1 MKKILMPGLARAGA
15 GTSMRASNSVRP
27 FVHRCRVYYEDTD
40 AGGIVYYVNYLKFME
55 RARTERLRE
64 LGFAQSTLAGEG
76 LLFVVH
82 SSEARYHA
90 PARLDDEL
98 WVSADLAEL
107 NRASVRFVQQVR
119 RATDNALLCQGQF
132 TVACVD
138 ADNLKPRAIPQSMR
152 IAFAE
157 LSGSTAGE

>member
-1 MKKILMPGLARAGA
+1 
-15 GTSMRASNSVRP
+15 MRAQNGDQS
-27 FVHRCRVYYEDTD
+27 FAHRCRVYYEDTD

-64 LGFAQSTLAGEG
+64 LGFAQSQLAGED

-98 WVSADLAEL
+98 LVSAE
-107 NRASVRFVQQVR
+107 V
-119 RATDNALLCQGQF
+119 
-132 TVACVD
+132 
-138 ADNLKPRAIPQSMR
+138 I
-152 IAFAE
+152 
-157 LSGSTAGE
+157 